1 MFLNKFCILKHAV
14 NFLSR
19 DQNQAGLKETK
30 RIESMRTND
39 TDHDSASHLSTV
51 DRSTEATKV
60 NKILLFYRS
69 VAQCSPTPQYHQAIT
84 SILLSQV
91 DLSWKEYVEEVY
103 NQHNQSI
110 SSE

>member
-1 MFLNKFCILKHAV
+1 MCS

-30 RIESMRTND
+30 RIKSKRTNN
-39 TDHDSASHLSTV
+39 TDHKVVSQLPKV
-51 DRSTEATKV
+51 DHATEATKV
-60 NKILLFYRS
+60 NKILLFNRS

-84 SILLSQV
+84 SIHLSHI

-103 NQHNQSI
+103 NQHNRSI